1 MQMIRL
7 NNGATPLVWH
17 VSRGYNDGLMP
28 YVGRVIAYRG
38 RRWKHGD
45 GEELHPYV
53 VWSMTS
59 DDGEAFDCST
69 GDYCATISEAETI
82 FARRAQTVPRRD
94 GPSYQGDNQ
103 NG

>member
-1 MQMIRL
+1 MIRL

-28 YVGRVIAYRG
+28 YVGRVIAHRN
-38 RRWKHGD
+38 R
-45 GEELHPYV
+45 ELHPYV

-59 DDGEAFDCST
+59 DDGETFDCQT

-94 GPSYQGDNQ
+94 GPSNQGDNH

>member
-28 YVGRVIAYRG
+28 YVGRVIAHLRNNE
-38 RRWKHGD
+38 R
-45 GEELHPYV
+45 HPFV
-53 VWSMTS
+53 VWSMSS
-59 DDGEAFDCST
+59 DDGEAFDCET

-94 GPSYQGDNQ
+94 GPSNQGENQ

>member
-28 YVGRVIAYRG
+28 YVGRVIAHLRSNE
-38 RRWKHGD
+38 R
-45 GEELHPYV
+45 HPFV
-53 VWSMTS
+53 VWSMSS
-59 DDGEAFDCST
+59 DDGETFDCET

-94 GPSYQGDNQ
+94 GPSNQGDNQ

>member
-1 MQMIRL
+1 MIRL
-7 NNGATPLVWH
+7 RNGATPLVWH

-28 YVGRVIAYRG
+28 YVGRVIAHLRHNE
-38 RRWKHGD
+38 R
-45 GEELHPYV
+45 HPYV
-53 VWSMTS
+53 VWSVAS
-59 DDGEAFDCST
+59 DDGAMFDCEG

-94 GPSYQGDNQ
+94 GPSNQGENQ

>member
-1 MQMIRL
+1 MIRL

-28 YVGRVIAYRG
+28 YVGRVIAHLRHNE
-38 RRWKHGD
+38 R
-45 GEELHPYV
+45 HPYV
-53 VWSMTS
+53 VWSVVS
-59 DDGEAFDCST
+59 DDGATFDCQG

-94 GPSYQGDNQ
+94 VPSNQGENQ

>member
-1 MQMIRL
+1 MIRL

-28 YVGRVIAYRG
+28 YVGRVIAHLRSNE
-38 RRWKHGD
+38 R
-45 GEELHPYV
+45 HPFV
-53 VWSMTS
+53 VWSMSS
-59 DDGEAFDCST
+59 DDGETFDCST

-94 GPSYQGDNQ
+94 GPSNQGDNQ